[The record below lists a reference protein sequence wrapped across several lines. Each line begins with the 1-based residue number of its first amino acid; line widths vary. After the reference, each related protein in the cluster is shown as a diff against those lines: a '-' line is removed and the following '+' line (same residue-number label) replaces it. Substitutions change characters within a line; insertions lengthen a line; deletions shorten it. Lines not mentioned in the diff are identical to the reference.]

1 MFLQFLLEYISTT
14 GIKIRLCVIYL
25 KKTTKNSLIIIH
37 KDKQKKPRLMSVFI
51 YMLETRLPFLIDSVL
66 LDELTK
72 SFVFEAVH

>member
-1 MFLQFLLEYISTT
+1 M
-14 GIKIRLCVIYL
+14 RLCVIYL

>member
-1 MFLQFLLEYISTT
+1 
-14 GIKIRLCVIYL
+14 
-25 KKTTKNSLIIIH
+25 
-37 KDKQKKPRLMSVFI
+37 MSVFI